1 MSQVTLRLPE
11 TLHEQLERLARSEG
25 VSLNQYIMFALTRQA
40 TMAYTVDMLPEKE
53 ITKQR
58 ADFATLLHKLGN
70 ASFAEIEKIMQ
81 ERQVVKAEKGLTPEV
96 VKRLQHRIANQQQ
109 PA

>member
-1 MSQVTLRLPE
+1 MSRVTLKLPE
-11 TLHEQLERLARSEG
+11 TLHEQLERLARREG

-40 TMAYTVDMLPEKE
+40 AMAYTVESVPEKE
-53 ITKQR
+53 ITTQR
-58 ADFATLLHKLGN
+58 ADFAALLHSLGK

-81 ERQVVKAEKGLTPEV
+81 ERQVVKAEKGLTPEA
-96 VKRLQHRIANQQQ
+96 VKRLQRRIANQQH